1 MLGAACPQVVGQVQ
15 QLLVGPLRGVQLGL
29 LALLLALLLT
39 ATPVNQSWI
48 KNRSILIP
56 TQRKRPRKLCPKKII
71 RKKLT
76 MYRVPVVPISIAD
89 PDPKRHAQDFGGGG

>member
-48 KNRSILIP
+48 KNRSILILYLP
-56 TQRKRPRKLCPKKII
+56 NAKGRVSYA
-71 RKKLT
+71 RKKL
-76 MYRVPVVPISIAD
+76 SE
-89 PDPKRHAQDFGGGG
+89 KS